1 MSLDSFFYP
10 LFIVSS
16 RHLFLHLLVL
26 LFLSNINLLIFTLLT
41 YLTNLI
47 CEKIMIGTDSY
58 HIIIEIPN
66 TDSPSTSDYRY
77 SDLHIT
83 SIDNTKRKPL
93 RKMSRSAEPIKA
105 KFLGQ
110 GIVRLYREFDDDSEL
125 EDINEDEESHNE
137 SQEVSGDDTML
148 SIVSIPTYFTATDIL
163 GFIGESFIESITHIR
178 IIKSERANRFLVL
191 LKFND
196 ILKTAEFQYKF
207 DGKPFNSMEP
217 ENCHVVF
224 VKSIKID
231 AGNQEDTKVLKSVK
245 DSLIPFLLND
255 PFTTIK
261 KDDDSLLELP
271 TCPVCLERMDANIT
285 GLLTIPCQHTFHC
298 QCLSKWKDD
307 TCPICRYSNN
317 VSNQK
322 VRRSIR
328 RLSQYNARQPTVG
341 SSRSGSISS
350 SISGPLSSGLSGN
363 TTAGTSL
370 LDSAIDNE
378 LEHCTECLMA
388 ENLWICLVCG
398 NIGCSRYAP
407 EQHSLKHF
415 INSGH
420 CFAMEMNTSR
430 VWDYAGDNYVHRLIT
445 NESDGKLVELPDKNF
460 RSVNE
465 KYGNT
470 ENFDKVEEVGFEY
483 SQLLISQLASQ
494 REYFESLL
502 KENNVTIPL
511 SRRNSSIVEV
521 NHKVTDLEVKIDEL
535 TNQVSVLTTEV
546 IPSLKDKIKSKDNKI
561 SNLSK
566 ELNESKLFNESL
578 SEKVEFLNKTK
589 KEVEDQNTDLQEQVK
604 DLMFYLESQEKFKD
618 EPQDVKDGTILIQ
631 PEANKPKKK
640 NKKKR

>member
-1 MSLDSFFYP
+1 
-10 LFIVSS
+10 
-16 RHLFLHLLVL
+16 
-26 LFLSNINLLIFTLLT
+26 
-41 YLTNLI
+41 
-47 CEKIMIGTDSY
+47 MIGTDCY
-58 HIIIEIPN
+58 HIIIEIP
-66 TDSPSTSDYRY
+66 TDSQSKNDYRY

-83 SIDNTKRKPL
+83 TIDNTKRKPL
-93 RKMSRSAEPIKA
+93 RKMSRSTEPIKA

-110 GIVRLYREFDDDSEL
+110 GIVRLYREFDDDSDL
-125 EDINEDEESHNE
+125 EDINEDEETKPHKIE
-137 SQEVSGDDTML
+137 QDVSGDDTML

-231 AGNQEDTKVLKSVK
+231 AGNHEDTKMLKSVK

-255 PFTTIK
+255 PFTSIK
-261 KDDDSLLELP
+261 KDDNKLLELP

-328 RLSQYNARQPTVG
+328 RLSQYNARQASVG
-341 SSRSGSISS
+341 SSSRSGSVSS
-350 SISGPLSSGLSGN
+350 AGPLSSGSALTGGSAIGSS
-363 TTAGTSL
+363 SL

-378 LEHCTECLMA
+378 LEHCTECSMA

-460 RSVNE
+460 QSVNE

-470 ENFDKVEEVGFEY
+470 ESFDKVEEVGFEY

-535 TNQVSVLTTEV
+535 TNHVSVLTTEV
-546 IPSLKDKIKSKDNKI
+546 IPSLKDKIKAKDSKINI
-561 SNLSK
+561 LSK
-566 ELNESKLFNESL
+566 ELNESKLFNDRL
-578 SEKVEFLNKTK
+578 SEKVEFLHKTK

-631 PEANKPKKK
+631 PEASKSKKK
-640 NKKKR
+640 NKKKK